1 LQNDTPGVG
10 ALREHPLALALH
22 AAFDRHRDAV
32 LQAPTGAGKSTLVPL
47 ALLQQPWVN
56 GRKILMLE
64 PRRLAARAVAARMA
78 SLLGERVG
86 GTVGYR
92 MRLDT
97 RVSRA
102 TRIEVVTEGVLTRL
116 LQEDPALEQVACL
129 IFDEYHERSLA
140 ADLGL
145 AFALDARRELGA
157 SFRVLIMSAT
167 LDGERVAA
175 LLGDAEV
182 VSVPGRAFPV
192 ELRYLGRALPLLP
205 AASGSGGAANDAAAL
220 TRVVAAAV
228 RRALDESAGDV
239 LVFLPGA
246 GEIRRVDA
254 VLREAGLPAQ
264 VQLWPLYGDLAAAA
278 QDAVLAPAA
287 AGSRKVV
294 LATNIAET
302 SLTIPG
308 VTAVVDAGLVR
319 RSHFDPATGMS
330 VLTLSRIS
338 RAASDQRAGRAGRV
352 APGICYRLWSEGAHA
367 SLAAQTTPEI
377 LEADLAP
384 LALELARWGAD
395 DAARLQWL
403 DAPPAPALQQAR
415 ALLMRLDALNAQG
428 RLTSA
433 GRDMARL
440 PVHPRLAHMLL
451 AARSLEAP
459 ETAAQLAALLSER
472 DLLPPGAPRGERDPD
487 IRSRLELLHGA
498 AGAGGADRAL
508 LERLQRGARVL
519 QDAARALARAA
530 PGRGQPLSK
539 VQPPPGQLA
548 GALLAL
554 AYPDRISQRREG
566 SDGRYLLANGR
577 GAAFAGSVSL
587 AREEFI
593 VAVQLDDREREARI
607 DLAAPL
613 QRALLE
619 QLFAE
624 HIVTEARFGWD
635 ARAGAVLARHVRRL
649 DALLLEDTQQPAADD
664 ARAVAAMI
672 DGIRQ
677 CGVEALPWDTDS
689 RALQARMQ
697 FVRALEGA
705 KLARPELADWPASD
719 DAALM
724 ASLEQWLAP
733 YLAGI
738 TRREQ
743 LARLPLAEALRGRL
757 GAAQLRALEALAP
770 RELAVPSGSRI
781 RIDYSDASAPC
792 ISVRLQEV
800 FGLAV
805 TPHIADGAIAVTLK
819 LLSPAQRPVQIT
831 RDLAGFWRSS
841 YLQVRKDMRGRYP
854 RHHWPEDPLQAAPSR
869 GAKRRPDKAPR
880 K

>member
-1 LQNDTPGVG
+1 LQNEATAVG
-10 ALREHPLALALH
+10 AGGAHPLALALR
-22 AAFDRHRDAV
+22 AAFGRHRDAV

-47 ALLQQPWVN
+47 ALLHEKFVH

-78 SLLGERVG
+78 SLLGERIG
-86 GTVGYR
+86 DTVGYR

-145 AFALDARRELGA
+145 ALALDARRELGA
-157 SFRVLIMSAT
+157 AFRVLVMSAT
-167 LDGERVAA
+167 LDGERVAT

-192 ELRYLGRALPLLP
+192 QLQYIGRAPPLLP
-205 AASGSGGAANDAAAL
+205 GSSTDSIE
-220 TRVVAAAV
+220 RVVASGV

-246 GEIRRVDA
+246 GEIRRV
-254 VLREAGLPAQ
+254 EALLLAARLPASVQ
-264 VQLWPLYGDLAAAA
+264 VLALYGDMSAAA

-308 VTAVVDAGLVR
+308 VTAVVDSGLVR

-330 VLTLSRIS
+330 RLEVSRIS
-338 RAASDQRAGRAGRV
+338 RAASEQRAGRAGRV

-367 SLAAQTTPEI
+367 GLAAATTPEI

-384 LALELARWGAD
+384 LALELARWGTD
-395 DAARLQWL
+395 DAAQLQWL
-403 DAPPAPALQQAR
+403 DAPPAATLQQAR
-415 ALLMRLDALNAQG
+415 ELLLRLDALNAQG
-428 RLTSA
+428 RLTA
-433 GRDMARL
+433 VGRDMARL
-440 PVHPRLAHMLL
+440 AVHPRLAHMLL
-451 AARSLEAP
+451 AARGLDAVEL
-459 ETAAQLAALLSER
+459 AAQLAALLSER
-472 DLLPPGAPRGERDPD
+472 DVLRRGSGGAAHDPD
-487 IRSRLELLHGA
+487 IRSRLELLRGELPA
-498 AGAGGADRAL
+498 ADAHRNP
-508 LERLQRGARVL
+508 LERVRRAAQSLAS
-519 QDAARALARAA
+519 AARALPGALPAARQPA
-530 PGRGQPLSK
+530 PPME
-539 VQPPPGQLA
+539 LA

-554 AYPDRISQRREG
+554 AFPDRIGQRREG

-577 GAAFAGSVSL
+577 GAAFAGTVSL

-593 VAVQLDDREREARI
+593 VAVELDDREREARI

-613 QRALLE
+613 TRGLLE
-619 QLFAE
+619 QLFAAR
-624 HIVTEARFGWD
+624 IVTEERFGWED
-635 ARAGAVLARHVRRL
+635 RAGAVIARRVRRF
-649 DALLLEDTQQPAADD
+649 DALLLEDAPRPAAEDE
-664 ARAVAAMI
+664 RAVAAMLQ
-672 DGIRQ
+672 GIRQ
-677 CGVEALPWDTDS
+677 LGIEALPWDAHM
-689 RALQARMQ
+689 RGLQARMQ
-697 FVRALEGA
+697 FVHGLHRDDLG
-705 KLARPELADWPASD
+705 DWPASD

-724 ASLEQWLAP
+724 VSLAQWLGP

-743 LARLPLAEALRGRL
+743 LARVPLADALHGRL
-757 GAAQLRALEALAP
+757 SGAQQRSLETLAP
-770 RELAVPSGSRI
+770 RDLAVPSGSRI
-781 RIDYSDASAPC
+781 RIDYADANAPC

-800 FGLAV
+800 FGLMETPRVGGGAV
-805 TPHIADGAIAVTLK
+805 PVTFK

-841 YLQVRKDMRGRYP
+841 YLEVRKDMRGRYP
-854 RHHWPEDPLQAAPSR
+854 KHHWPDDPLQAQPTR
-869 GAKRRPDKAPR
+869 GARRKPGKPT
-880 K
+880 

>member
-1 LQNDTPGVG
+1 LPSDIPAG
-10 ALREHPLALALH
+10 AGFGEHPLALALR
-22 AAFDRHRDAV
+22 AAFERHRDAV

-47 ALLQQPWVN
+47 ALLQQPWVS

-64 PRRLAARAVAARMA
+64 PRRLAARAVAGRMA

-86 GTVGYR
+86 DTVGYR

-97 RVSRA
+97 RISRA

-116 LQEDPALEQVACL
+116 LQDDPALEQVACL
-129 IFDEYHERSLA
+129 VFDEYHERSLA

-145 AFALDARRELGA
+145 ALALDARRELGA

-167 LDGERVAA
+167 LDGERAAA

-192 ELRYLGRALPLLP
+192 EQRYLGRGLPVLP
-205 AASGSGGAANDAAAL
+205 AQDAAAL
-220 TRVVAAAV
+220 TRLVAAGV
-228 RRALDESAGDV
+228 RRALEESPGDV

-246 GEIRRVDA
+246 GEIRRVETA
-254 VLREAGLPAQ
+254 LRDGGLPAD
-264 VQLWPLYGDLAAAA
+264 VTLWPLFGDMAAVA
-278 QDAVLAPAA
+278 QDAVLAPAD

-319 RSHFDPATGMS
+319 HSRFDPASGMS
-330 VLTLSRIS
+330 RLEIARIS
-338 RAASDQRAGRAGRV
+338 RAASEQRAGRAGRV
-352 APGICYRLWSEGAHA
+352 APGICYRLWSEGAQS

-395 DAARLQWL
+395 DATRLPWL

-415 ALLMRLDALNAQG
+415 ELLLRLDALNAQG
-428 RLTSA
+428 RLTAA

-451 AARSLEAP
+451 AARGLDALGL
-459 ETAAQLAALLSER
+459 AAQLAALLSER
-472 DLLPPGAPRGERDPD
+472 DLLHPGAQRGERDPD
-487 IRSRLELLHGA
+487 IRTRLELLHGA
-498 AGAGGADRAL
+498 GSGDRGL
-508 LERLQRGARVL
+508 IERVQRAARSL
-519 QDAARALARAA
+519 QDAVRALAGAA
-530 PGRGQPLSK
+530 PRRVPPL
-539 VQPPPGQLA
+539 PPEQLA

-554 AYPDRISQRREG
+554 AYPDRIGQRREG
-566 SDGRYLLANGR
+566 GGGRYLLASGR
-577 GAAFAGSVSL
+577 GAAFVGSVSL

-593 VAVQLDDREREARI
+593 VALQLDDREREARI

-613 QRALLE
+613 DRALLAT
-619 QLFAE
+619 LFAA

-635 ARAGAVLARHVRRL
+635 ARAGAVLARRVRRL
-649 DALLLEDTQQPAADD
+649 DALLLEDTLLPAVEDE
-664 ARAVAAMI
+664 RTIAAMI
-672 DGIRQ
+672 EGIRQ
-677 CGVEALPWDTDS
+677 SGIEALPWDADS

-697 FVRALEGA
+697 FVHT
-705 KLARPELADWPASD
+705 LARGEHARRDLADWPASD

-733 YLAGI
+733 YLGGI

-743 LARLPLAEALRGRL
+743 LARLPLVEALRGRL
-757 GAAQLRALEALAP
+757 AAAQQRALEALAP
-770 RELAVPSGSRI
+770 RELAVPSGSRV
-781 RIDYSDASAPC
+781 RIDYVDANAPC

-800 FGLAV
+800 FGLAA
-805 TPHIADGAIAVTLK
+805 TPRIADGAIALTLK

-841 YLQVRKDMRGRYP
+841 YLEVRKDMRGRYP
-854 RHHWPEDPLQAAPSR
+854 RHHWPDNPLESLPSR

>member
-1 LQNDTPGVG
+1 LQNEPTAVG
-10 ALREHPLALALH
+10 AGDAHPLAVALR
-22 AAFDRHRDAV
+22 AAFGRHRDAV

-47 ALLQQPWVN
+47 ALLHEKFVH

-78 SLLGERVG
+78 SLLGERIG
-86 GTVGYR
+86 DTVGYR

-145 AFALDARRELGA
+145 ALALDARRELGA
-157 SFRVLIMSAT
+157 AFRVLVMSAT

-192 ELRYLGRALPLLP
+192 QLQYLGRGLPLLP
-205 AASGSGGAANDAAAL
+205 GAAADSIERA
-220 TRVVAAAV
+220 VVSGV

-246 GEIRRVDA
+246 GEIRRVEA
-254 VLREAGLPAQ
+254 LLRAAQLPASVQ
-264 VQLWPLYGDLAAAA
+264 VLALYGDMSAAA

-308 VTAVVDAGLVR
+308 VTAVVDSGLVR

-330 VLTLSRIS
+330 RLEVSRIS
-338 RAASDQRAGRAGRV
+338 RAASEQRAGRAGRV

-367 SLAAQTTPEI
+367 GLAAATTPEI

-384 LALELARWGAD
+384 LALELARWGTD

-403 DAPPAPALQQAR
+403 DAPPAATLQQAR
-415 ALLMRLDALNAQG
+415 ELLLRLDALNAQG
-428 RLTSA
+428 RLTAA

-451 AARSLEAP
+451 AARGLDAVEL
-459 ETAAQLAALLSER
+459 AAQLAALLSER
-472 DLLPPGAPRGERDPD
+472 DVLRRGMGGAAHDPD
-487 IRSRLELLHGA
+487 IRSRLELLRGELP
-498 AGAGGADRAL
+498 ADDANSNL
-508 LERLQRGARVL
+508 LERVRRAAQTLAG
-519 QDAARALARAA
+519 AARALPGAAAATRRRAPA
-530 PGRGQPLSK
+530 TE
-539 VQPPPGQLA
+539 LA

-554 AYPDRISQRREG
+554 AFPDRIGQRREA

-577 GAAFAGSVSL
+577 GAAFAGVVSL

-593 VAVQLDDREREARI
+593 VAVELDDREREARI

-613 QRALLE
+613 TRGMLE
-619 QLFAE
+619 QLFAAR
-624 HIVTEARFGWD
+624 IVTEERFGWEERSAAVI
-635 ARAGAVLARHVRRL
+635 ARRVRRF
-649 DALLLEDTQQPAADD
+649 DALLLEDAARPSADD
-664 ARAVAAMI
+664 DRAVAAMLE
-672 DGIRQ
+672 GVRQ
-677 CGVEALPWDTDS
+677 LGLEALPWDAHS
-689 RALQARMQ
+689 RDLQARMQ
-697 FVRALEGA
+697 FVLGLHRADLG
-705 KLARPELADWPASD
+705 DWPASD
-719 DAALM
+719 DAAL
-724 ASLEQWLAP
+724 AANPAQWLGP

-743 LARLPLAEALRGRL
+743 LARVPLAEALLGRL
-757 GAAQLRALEALAP
+757 SAAQQRSLETLAP
-770 RELAVPSGSRI
+770 RTLAVPSGSHI
-781 RIDYSDASAPC
+781 RIDYTDAGAPC

-800 FGLAV
+800 FGLIETPRVGGGAV
-805 TPHIADGAIAVTLK
+805 PVTFK

-841 YLQVRKDMRGRYP
+841 YLEVRKDMRGRYP
-854 RHHWPEDPLQAAPSR
+854 KHHWPDDPLQAQPTR
-869 GAKRRPDKAPR
+869 GTRRKPGKPA
-880 K
+880 

>member
-1 LQNDTPGVG
+1 LQNEPTAVG
-10 ALREHPLALALH
+10 AGGAHPLAVALR
-22 AAFDRHRDAV
+22 AAFGRHRDAV

-47 ALLQQPWVN
+47 ALLHEKFVH

-78 SLLGERVG
+78 SLLGERIG
-86 GTVGYR
+86 DTVGYR

-140 ADLGL
+140 ADLSL
-145 AFALDARRELGA
+145 ALALDARRELGA
-157 SFRVLIMSAT
+157 AFRVLVMSAT

-192 ELRYLGRALPLLP
+192 QLQYLGRGLPLLP
-205 AASGSGGAANDAAAL
+205 GAAADSIERA
-220 TRVVAAAV
+220 VVSGV
-228 RRALDESAGDV
+228 RRALDESTGDV

-246 GEIRRVDA
+246 GEIRRVEA
-254 VLREAGLPAQ
+254 LLRAAQFPASVQVLA
-264 VQLWPLYGDLAAAA
+264 LYGDMGAAA

-308 VTAVVDAGLVR
+308 VTAVVDSGLVR

-330 VLTLSRIS
+330 RLEVSRIS
-338 RAASDQRAGRAGRV
+338 RAASEQRAGRAGRV

-367 SLAAQTTPEI
+367 GLAAATTPEI

-384 LALELARWGAD
+384 LALELARWGTE
-395 DAARLQWL
+395 DAAQLQWL
-403 DAPPAPALQQAR
+403 DAPPAATLQQAR
-415 ALLMRLDALNAQG
+415 ELLLRLDALNAQG
-428 RLTSA
+428 RLTAA

-451 AARSLEAP
+451 VARGLDAVEL
-459 ETAAQLAALLSER
+459 AAQLAALLSER
-472 DLLPPGAPRGERDPD
+472 DVLRRGMGGATHDPD
-487 IRSRLELLHGA
+487 IRSRLELLRGELP
-498 AGAGGADRAL
+498 ADDANSNL
-508 LERLQRGARVL
+508 LERVRRAAQTLAG
-519 QDAARALARAA
+519 AARALPGAAAATRKRA
-530 PGRGQPLSK
+530 
-539 VQPPPGQLA
+539 PPPELA

-554 AYPDRISQRREG
+554 AFPDRIGQRREG

-577 GAAFAGSVSL
+577 GAAFAGTVSL

-593 VAVQLDDREREARI
+593 VAVELDDREREARI

-613 QRALLE
+613 TRGLLE
-619 QLFAE
+619 QIFAA
-624 HIVTEARFGWD
+624 HIVTEERFGWED
-635 ARAGAVLARHVRRL
+635 RSAAVIARRVRRF
-649 DALLLEDTQQPAADD
+649 DALLLEDAARPAADD
-664 ARAVAAMI
+664 ERAVAAMLE
-672 DGIRQ
+672 
-677 CGVEALPWDTDS
+677 GVTQLGLEALPWDAHS
-689 RALQARMQ
+689 RDLQARMQ
-697 FVRALEGA
+697 FVLGLHRDNLG
-705 KLARPELADWPASD
+705 DWPASD
-719 DAALM
+719 DAAL
-724 ASLEQWLAP
+724 AVDLAQWLGP
-733 YLAGI
+733 YLVGI

-743 LARLPLAEALRGRL
+743 LARVPLAEALLGRL
-757 GAAQLRALEALAP
+757 SATQQRSLETLAP
-770 RELAVPSGSRI
+770 RTLAVPSGSHI
-781 RIDYSDASAPC
+781 RIDYTDASAPC

-800 FGLAV
+800 FGLIETPRVGGGAV
-805 TPHIADGAIAVTLK
+805 PVTFK

-841 YLQVRKDMRGRYP
+841 YLEVRKDMRGRYP
-854 RHHWPEDPLQAAPSR
+854 KHHWPDDPLQAQPTR
-869 GAKRRPDKAPR
+869 GARRKPGKPT
-880 K
+880 

>member
-1 LQNDTPGVG
+1 LPNETPAGDASG
-10 ALREHPLALALH
+10 EHPLALALH

-47 ALLQQPWVN
+47 ALLRQPWVD
-56 GRKILMLE
+56 GRKLLMLE

-86 GTVGYR
+86 DTVGYR

-129 IFDEYHERSLA
+129 ILDEYHERSLA

-145 AFALDARRELGA
+145 ALALDARRELGA

-175 LLGDAEV
+175 LLGDAAV

-192 ELRYLGRALPLLP
+192 ELRYLGRGPPLLP
-205 AASGSGGAANDAAAL
+205 ATPGTAGSAMHGAAAL
-220 TRVVAAAV
+220 ERVVAAAV
-228 RRALDESAGDV
+228 RRALDESTGDV

-254 VLREAGLPAQ
+254 VLREAGLPAH
-264 VQLWPLYGDLAAAA
+264 VQLWPLYGDLAAAT

-308 VTAVVDAGLVR
+308 VTAVVDAGLAR

-330 VLTLSRIS
+330 RLDLSRIS

-367 SLAAQTTPEI
+367 SLAGETTPEI

-415 ALLMRLDALNAQG
+415 ALLLRLDALNAQG

-433 GRDMARL
+433 GREMARL
-440 PVHPRLAHMLL
+440 PLHPRLAHMLL
-451 AARSLEAP
+451 AARSLDAL
-459 ETAAQLAALLSER
+459 ETGAQLAALLSER
-472 DLLPPGAPRGERDPD
+472 DLLHPGARRGERDPD
-487 IRSRLELLHGA
+487 IRSRLELLQGA
-498 AGAGGADRAL
+498 AGAAGADRAL
-508 LERLQRGARVL
+508 LERVQRGARAL
-519 QDAARALARAA
+519 QDATRAA
-530 PGRGQPLSK
+530 AGAVRERRQPL
-539 VQPPPGQLA
+539 PPQQLA

-554 AYPDRISQRREG
+554 AYPDRIGQRREG
-566 SDGRYLLANGR
+566 SNGRYLLANGR

-619 QLFAE
+619 QLFAAQ
-624 HIVTEARFGWD
+624 IVTEARFGWD
-635 ARAGAVLARHVRRL
+635 TRAGAVLARRVRRL

-664 ARAVAAMI
+664 ARTVAAMI

-677 CGVEALPWDTDS
+677 GGIEALPWDADS

-697 FVRALEGA
+697 FVRSLERRGR
-705 KLARPELADWPASD
+705 ARTELADWPASD

-724 ASLEQWLAP
+724 ASLDQWLAP

-743 LARLPLAEALRGRL
+743 LSRLPLTEALRARL
-757 GAAQLRALEALAP
+757 GAAQQRALETLAP
-770 RELAVPSGSRI
+770 RELPVPSGSRI
-781 RIDYSDASAPC
+781 RIDYADAGAPS

-800 FGLAV
+800 FGLAA
-805 TPHIADGAIAVTLK
+805 TPHIADGAIPVTLK

-854 RHHWPEDPLQAAPSR
+854 RHHWPDDPLQAAPSR
-869 GAKRRPDKAPR
+869 GAKRRPEKAPR